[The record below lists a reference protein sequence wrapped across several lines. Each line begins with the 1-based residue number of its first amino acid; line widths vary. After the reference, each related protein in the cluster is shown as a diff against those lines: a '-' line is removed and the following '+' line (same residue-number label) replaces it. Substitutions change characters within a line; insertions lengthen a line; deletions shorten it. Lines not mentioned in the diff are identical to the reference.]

1 MSWIYLS
8 VAIVLEVCGTTAM
21 KLSDGL
27 TRIGPTVLVVLFYS
41 VSFVC
46 LATAL
51 RRLDVGVAY
60 AIWSGAGTAVVA
72 VIGWLWFGEALGAL
86 KLVSLCLVVAGV
98 VGLKLS
104 AGHA

>member
-1 MSWIYLS
+1 MSWIYLI
-8 VAIVLEVCGTTAM
+8 VAIILEVCGTTAM

-41 VSFVC
+41 ASFVC

-60 AIWSGAGTAVVA
+60 AIWSGAGTAAVA
-72 VIGWLWFGEALGAL
+72 IIGWSWFGEALGAV

-98 VGLKLS
+98 IGLKLS
-104 AGHA
+104 AGPA